1 MADLGAIGFTTR
13 KQLNTSYPF
22 AISGL
27 GKITGVVKQNG
38 SDVIGTVVLIDEVFD
53 VRVATAVGTS
63 FAFKGLA
70 MNRKFTIVAQNM
82 QSTSYNAL
90 VYDRVSP
97 VALP

>member
-1 MADLGAIGFTTR
+1 MADLGTIGFSTKR
-13 KQLNTSYPF
+13 VLNSSYPF

-38 SDVIGTVVLIDEVFD
+38 VDVVGTVLLIDEILD
-53 VRVATAVGTS
+53 VRVATAVGVS
-63 FAFKGLA
+63 FSFKGISLT
-70 MNRKFTIVAQNM
+70 RKFTIVAQNM

-97 VALP
+97 VSLP

>member
-1 MADLGAIGFTTR
+1 MADLGSIGFSTR
-13 KQLNTSYPF
+13 KQINSSYPL

-38 SDVIGTVVLIDEVFD
+38 VDVIGTVTLIDEILD
-53 VRVATAVGTS
+53 IRVATSVGATFS
-63 FAFKGLA
+63 FKGLSLT
-70 MNRKFTIVAQNM
+70 RKFTIVAQNM

-97 VALP
+97 VAL

>member
-1 MADLGAIGFTTR
+1 MADLGAKGFSTK
-13 KQLNTSYPF
+13 KQLNSSYPF

-38 SDVIGTVVLIDEVFD
+38 VDVVGTVTLIDEILD
-53 VRVATAVGTS
+53 VRVATVVGAS
-63 FAFKGLA
+63 FAFKGISLD
-70 MNRKFTIVAQNM
+70 RKFTIIAQNM
-82 QSTSYNAL
+82 QSISYNAL

>member
-1 MADLGAIGFTTR
+1 MADLGSIGFTIR

-38 SDVIGTVVLIDEVFD
+38 VDVIGTVVLIDELMD
-53 VRVATAVGTS
+53 IRVATAVGAS
-63 FAFKGLA
+63 FAFKGLS
-70 MNRKFTIVAQNM
+70 MSRKFTIVAQNM